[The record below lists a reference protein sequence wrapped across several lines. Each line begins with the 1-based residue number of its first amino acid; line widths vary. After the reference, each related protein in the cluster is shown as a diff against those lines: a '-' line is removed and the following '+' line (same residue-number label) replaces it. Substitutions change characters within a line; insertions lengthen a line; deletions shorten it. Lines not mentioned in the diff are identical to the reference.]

1 LSTSSAT
8 AAAPSGSENVARA
21 FGSAYARYLDDEL
34 AVDRLPS
41 LTSVARG
48 QAGPPLPL
56 RTRAGTTR
64 VVNVRELGDGAQYVL
79 DLRDHAHTFSVQVSV
94 QRVGARDVID
104 TVVPPDIDSIVH
116 STGHA
121 AAPPRGSAAAEAAAR
136 RFLAGY
142 LPWLYGHG
150 ELARIRNASRS
161 LRAFL
166 RAHVPVIPPTST
178 GLHGRVAAVGMRRSK
193 SGWTALVNV
202 TDGQETYQIDL
213 SLVQMHQR
221 WLATKVRTV
230 A

>member
-1 LSTSSAT
+1 
-8 AAAPSGSENVARA
+8 
-21 FGSAYARYLDDEL
+21 
-34 AVDRLPS
+34 
-41 LTSVARG
+41 
-48 QAGPPLPL
+48 
-56 RTRAGTTR
+56 

-116 STGHA
+116 STSHA
-121 AAPPRGSAAAEAAAR
+121 PAPPRGSAAAEAAAR

-150 ELARIRNASRS
+150 ELALIRNASRS

-166 RAHVPVIPPTST
+166 RAHVPVIPPTSR
-178 GLHGRVAAVGMRRSK
+178 GLRGRVAAVGMRHSK
-193 SGWTALVNV
+193 GGWTALVNV
-202 TDGQETYQIDL
+202 TDGQEIYQLDL
-213 SLVQMHQR
+213 SLVRMHLR